1 MTVTSTSIR
10 RARSAGTTA
19 KQRAVMDAIVEL
31 TAARGY
37 PPSIRD
43 LANRF
48 NVNVNDVHQKVT
60 RLQRDGLVVRDPRV
74 CRSLRVV
81 EVTA

>member
-1 MTVTSTSIR
+1 MTTPSPSIR

-31 TAARGY
+31 TAARRY

-60 RLQRDGLVVRDPRV
+60 RLQRDGLVAWDPGV

-81 EVTA
+81 EVGQ